1 MPCTSPFV
9 ARVPEQVDVCEDKL
23 RGKNTWPEAT
33 EPVLS
38 MHTLMNGALPHPLCW
53 ALAFTEE
60 SA

>member
-23 RGKNTWPEAT
+23 RGEKTCPEAA

-38 MHTLMNGALPHPLCW
+38 MHSADEWSSSTSPLLCFS
-53 ALAFTEE
+53 LH
-60 SA
+60 